1 MFNPTFNL
9 VFFTPSLH
17 DVQCV
22 DHGHYHTLIMGSN
35 KWCTLSCYYLSSLLP
50 TSPFK
55 HFNRSLQACKHMP
68 CNSHF
73 CSCFLSC
80 LSLSCLSL
88 RIKNDA
94 KVHILGHLCA
104 LTVCQGSYL
113 DIPLDELGYL
123 LDISYKTCHHNL

>member
-1 MFNPTFNL
+1 MFIIFLWWCCSKCSTPL
-9 VFFTPSLH
+9 LAVLFTPSLH

-22 DHGHYHTLIMGSN
+22 DHVHYHTLIVGSN
-35 KWCTLSCYYLSSLLP
+35 KSAHCLVITQVLHPAPP
-50 TSPFK
+50 TPFK

-68 CNSHF
+68 CTSHF

-88 RIKNDA
+88 CI

-104 LTVCQGSYL
+104 LTVMPRF
-113 DIPLDELGYL
+113 IP
-123 LDISYKTCHHNL
+123 